1 MMVGKVHTQG
11 RGRVQSRAP
20 EKNEVEQN
28 YSYRAVGQLGLI
40 SISIIIIIVIISIIC
55 ITFSTIFL
63 NLIGSQQ
70 PLCIA

>member
-28 YSYRAVGQLGLI
+28 IDIVTVQLGSWVL
-40 SISIIIIIVIISIIC
+40 SVSVS
-55 ITFSTIFL
+55 SSSL
-63 NLIGSQQ
+63 SLLVLLVYSSQQ
-70 PLCIA
+70 YS

>member
-28 YSYRAVGQLGLI
+28 IDIVTVQLGSWVL
-40 SISIIIIIVIISIIC
+40 SVSSSSSLSSLLLV
-55 ITFSTIFL
+55 FL
-63 NLIGSQQ
+63 V
-70 PLCIA
+70 

>member
-28 YSYRAVGQLGLI
+28 IDIVTVQLGSWVL
-40 SISIIIIIVIISIIC
+40 SVSSSSSLSSLLLV
-55 ITFSTIFL
+55 L
-63 NLIGSQQ
+63 LV
-70 PLCIA
+70 

>member
-28 YSYRAVGQLGLI
+28 IDIVTVQLG
-40 SISIIIIIVIISIIC
+40 SW
-55 ITFSTIFL
+55 FL
-63 NLIGSQQ
+63 SVSVSSSSLS
-70 PLCIA
+70 LLVLLV